1 MGGMTK
7 IFDMDSVS
15 KILYIVSKKQDIDEG
30 PINLSFEERSVWIQ
44 LASLGAILI
53 GYGDIAGLMLLAEVI
68 HIVPYVPVFAV
79 AVVLL
84 IVLMIVGHAVTA
96 ATSRPEGRDERDK
109 LIVWRAESNAGWVL
123 GVGVFA
129 ALAGLIFSINNL
141 WIAHVWLPSMFLSE
155 IAKLVLQIIYYRQ
168 GM

>member
-53 GYGDIAGLMLLAEVI
+53 GYGTIAGLMLLAGVI

-141 WIAHVWLPSMFLSE
+141 WIAHVLLLSMFLSE
-155 IAKLVLQIIYYRQ
+155 IAKLVFQIIYYRR

>member
-7 IFDMDSVS
+7 IFDMDPVS
-15 KILYIVSKKQDIDEG
+15 KILYIASKKPDNEEPSIST
-30 PINLSFEERSVWIQ
+30 SFEEKSVWMQ
-44 LASLGAILI
+44 LASLGVVLI
-53 GYGDIAGLMLLAEVI
+53 AYGAVAGSMLVAGVK

-84 IVLMIVGHAVTA
+84 IILMIVGNAIA
-96 ATSRPEGRDERDK
+96 AIAGRPEGLDERDR

-123 GVGVFA
+123 SLGVFA
-129 ALAGLIFSINNL
+129 ALAGLIMSINNV
-141 WIAHVWLPSMFLSE
+141 WIAHVLLLSMFLSE
-155 IAKLVLQIIYYRQ
+155 MAKLVFHIIYYRQ